1 MRHRLS
7 PTSYLVLGMVGW
19 LERATPYQLK
29 QLAARS
35 IGDLWAFP
43 HSQLYA
49 EPVRLADLGLLAEE
63 REPAGRRRRFY
74 RLTDDGRDELERWLD
89 DPESPPREVHDV
101 GVLKLLFANEA
112 GPDQVAKLAKA
123 QVDAHS
129 ESLERYR
136 ETAGAVEQ
144 AGDGPYRAAALRWGI
159 AFSECMLDFWTRVAE
174 SAERSGTFRW

>member
-49 EPVRLADLGLLAEE
+49 EPQRLVGLGLLAEE
-63 REPAGRRRRFY
+63 REPGGRRRRFY
-74 RLTDDGRDELERWLD
+74 RLTDEGHEELDRWLE
-89 DPESPPREVHDV
+89 DPETPLREVHDV
-101 GVLKLLFANEA
+101 GVLKLLFADEA
-112 GPDQVAKLAKA
+112 GSEQVVKLARA
-123 QVDAHS
+123 QLDAHG

-136 ETAGAVEQ
+136 EIADELDD
-144 AGDGPYRAAALRWGI
+144 AGDGPYRMAAVRWGI
-159 AFSECMLDFWTRVAE
+159 AFSECMLQFWTRVAE
-174 SAERSGTFRW
+174 SAERSGSVRW